1 MDLVVDSIV
10 DTVIGSVVDWV
21 VDSFLDLVVDLFV
34 DSGFEIRGRLV
45 LQLRLL
51 FVLIYIFCQHYAL
64 VSQKSIVTI

>member
-1 MDLVVDSIV
+1 M
-10 DTVIGSVVDWV
+10 DWV

-34 DSGFEIRGRLV
+34 DSGFEIRGGLV

-64 VSQKSIVTI
+64 VSQMSIVSIETILGRVLKRERKKH